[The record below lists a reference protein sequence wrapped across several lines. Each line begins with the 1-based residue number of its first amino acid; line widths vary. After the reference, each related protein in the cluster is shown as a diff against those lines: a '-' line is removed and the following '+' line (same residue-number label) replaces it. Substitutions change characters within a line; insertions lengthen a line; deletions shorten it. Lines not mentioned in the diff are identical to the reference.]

1 MPPPHPLSL
10 LVEIRTQ
17 SLVGGRCRLLACSS
31 YRHASRWLFT
41 PRPVLRLVPRP
52 GLLACLV
59 PPLRFSS
66 SHPFPTGL
74 AACLIR
80 SSLIV
85 SSSRLLLRIAC
96 LPVSSDKRGGEGTRS
111 AEGVSSGGG
120 RRAGY
125 RCGAAAACLPR
136 MADRYRRRMAAGGVS
151 ACLSRGDGR
160 GGSVIS
166 SLSSHRLIP
175 SARFP
180 GYRLIPSLIISSTGR
195 GFLFLF
201 A

>member
-1 MPPPHPLSL
+1 MSAACLL
-10 LVEIRTQ
+10 LV
-17 SLVGGRCRLLACSS
+17 SS
-31 YRHASRWLFT
+31 CLPWAVRSSSRPASR
-41 PRPVLRLVPRP
+41 PSARS
-52 GLLACLV
+52 ACL
-59 PPLRFSS
+59 PRTPLRFSS